1 MGQRS
6 ASDKWADD
14 AASAGTGLPLEGI
27 RILDLSRVLA
37 GPMATMVLGDLG
49 ADVIKVEQPAGD
61 PVRSM
66 QPPTL
71 GDTATYYLSVNRNR
85 RSVVADLTTAEGREM
100 VAQLAGAADAVV
112 ENFLPSLAQALGIA
126 ALRDALPDVVWVTV
140 APAASGGPLA
150 DEPAFDL
157 LAQARSGLMGV
168 TGTEESGPMKVGA
181 PVADVVTGLYAA
193 IGLLAALLNQ
203 QLAPGSHG
211 RRIEAPLLESAVTVL
226 INQTAGFLGAGAVPR
241 LLGNDHP
248 SIVPYAP
255 YRTADLE
262 VLLAVGTEAQ
272 WARLV
277 QALDAPALGS
287 DPRFARNVDRVAHRA
302 ALRTALEQVLVGRGC
317 EEWLAIFGANG
328 VPCAPVNDVPAALR
342 QPQVADGDLVT
353 EVQIDEGVS
362 TGMVLTPLRIDGV
375 RPGVRRRPPR
385 LGEHTDE
392 IEAEMERRG

>member
-112 ENFLPSLAQALGIA
+112 ENFLPSQAQALGIA

-140 APAASGGPLA
+140 ARAGVRSPGASSERA
-150 DEPAFDL
+150 
-157 LAQARSGLMGV
+157 
-168 TGTEESGPMKVGA
+168 
-181 PVADVVTGLYAA
+181 
-193 IGLLAALLNQ
+193 
-203 QLAPGSHG
+203 HG
-211 RRIEAPLLESAVTVL
+211 R
-226 INQTAGFLGAGAVPR
+226 
-241 LLGNDHP
+241 
-248 SIVPYAP
+248 
-255 YRTADLE
+255 
-262 VLLAVGTEAQ
+262 
-272 WARLV
+272 
-277 QALDAPALGS
+277 
-287 DPRFARNVDRVAHRA
+287 
-302 ALRTALEQVLVGRGC
+302 
-317 EEWLAIFGANG
+317 
-328 VPCAPVNDVPAALR
+328 
-342 QPQVADGDLVT
+342 DGD
-353 EVQIDEGVS
+353 
-362 TGMVLTPLRIDGV
+362 
-375 RPGVRRRPPR
+375 
-385 LGEHTDE
+385 
-392 IEAEMERRG
+392 